1 MSKRFVLLD
10 RDGTIN
16 VEVEYV
22 LDPSDLVLI
31 PGAANAMRELRSL
44 GLGIVVV
51 TNQSPVGRG
60 WLTSEQLDEIHDRL
74 LHLLRA
80 EGVEVEGVYACPH
93 TPQDECG
100 CRKPRT
106 GMALRAAE
114 EHGFSLAEAFVV
126 GDHASDMQMGRAVG
140 ATTILVR
147 SGHGR
152 EELER
157 GADAWADHVVADLP
171 AAAAVIREAVLAG
184 APR

>member
-16 VEVEYV
+16 EEVDYV
-22 LDPSDLVLI
+22 LDPSELVLI
-31 PGAANAMRELRSL
+31 PGATDALRELRSL

-60 WLTSEQLDEIHDRL
+60 WLTWEQLDEIHQRL
-74 LHLLRA
+74 LDLLREA
-80 EGVEVEGVYACPH
+80 DVEVESVYTCPH
-93 TPQDECG
+93 TPQDECD

-114 EHGFSLAEAFVV
+114 EHGFRLSEAFVL
-126 GDHASDMQMGRAVG
+126 GDHATDMQMGRAVG

-147 SGHGR
+147 SGHGQ

-157 GADAWADHVVADLP
+157 GADAWADHVVADLR